1 VTGDAADL
9 ARLRLGVFIAYA
21 FNGFALASWS
31 VRIPSISA
39 QLGLTTAE
47 VGGFL
52 LAGALGTLVTVTIA
66 GHAVQ
71 RFGPR
76 TTYLAATA
84 VFVLGYLLLGLAASA
99 LGLTVLLVANVLH
112 GAAFALTNVPQ
123 SILSAEAERRIGR
136 TIIPQFHAS
145 YSIGAA
151 AGAGLGGLAAGVGL
165 SVLAQFVITAVL
177 AVLVR
182 GLVVR
187 FMGHR
192 PHPSRA
198 DRAAARSAIL
208 APELPTGLS
217 SPEAS
222 TGRARWLRYGRS
234 SVWREPQTLFIGLIV
249 FGAAL
254 SEGAANNWMSV
265 AVVDSFDAP
274 VWQGA
279 GALTVFLVAQTIG
292 RLLGGP
298 LVDRFG
304 RLTMLR
310 LSGVVSVLGVL
321 AFSTLPGL
329 PFVIA
334 GAALWGLGA
343 ALGVPISIAI
353 AAADRLRGPSRVAA
367 VTSLSS
373 IANIAGPPVLGA
385 LGEVLGIRPA
395 IGVIGVVLVIGVL
408 LARRAVGPAPRTR

>member
-1 VTGDAADL
+1 VTGDTTGL
-9 ARLRLGVFIAYA
+9 GRLRLGVFIAYA

-39 QLGLTTAE
+39 QLGLSTGE

-52 LAGALGTLVTVTIA
+52 LAGALGTLLTVTIA

-76 TTYLAATA
+76 TTYLAATVA
-84 VFVLGYLLLGLAASA
+84 FVLAYLLLGLAANS
-99 LGLTVLLVANVLH
+99 LGFGALLVANVLH
-112 GAAFALTNVPQ
+112 GGAFALTNVPQ

-136 TIIPQFHAS
+136 TVIPQFHAS

-165 SVLAQFVITAVL
+165 SVLTQFVITTVL

-187 FMGHR
+187 FMGRR
-192 PHPSRA
+192 PHPSKA
-198 DRAAARSAIL
+198 DRAAARSALL
-208 APELPTGLS
+208 AAELPNGLTT
-217 SPEAS
+217 P
-222 TGRARWLRYGRS
+222 GRGRRFRFGRT
-234 SVWREPQTLFIGLIV
+234 SVWSEPQTLFIGLIV

-265 AVVDSFDAP
+265 AVVDSFAAP

-279 GALTVFLVAQTIG
+279 GALTVFLVAQTLG
-292 RLLGGP
+292 RLVGGP

-310 LSGVVSVLGVL
+310 LSGLVSVVGVL
-321 AFSTLPGL
+321 AFATLPGL
-329 PFVIA
+329 PFVFV

-385 LGEVLGIRPA
+385 LGEILGIRLA
-395 IGVIGVVLVIGVL
+395 IGVIAVVLVIGVV
-408 LARRAVGPAPRTR
+408 LARRAVGPHRGVDRAH

>member
-1 VTGDAADL
+1 VTGDTTDL
-9 ARLRLGVFIAYA
+9 GRLRLGVFIAYA

-39 QLGLTTAE
+39 QLGLSTGE

-76 TTYLAATA
+76 TTYLAATVA
-84 VFVLGYLLLGLAASA
+84 FVLAYLLLGLAANS
-99 LGLTVLLVANVLH
+99 LGFAVLLVA
-112 GAAFALTNVPQ
+112 NVPQ

-136 TIIPQFHAS
+136 TVIPQFHAS

-165 SVLAQFVITAVL
+165 SVLTQFVITTVL

-192 PHPSRA
+192 PHPSKA
-198 DRAAARSAIL
+198 DRAAARSAML
-208 APELPTGLS
+208 APELPSGLTA
-217 SPEAS
+217 P
-222 TGRARWLRYGRS
+222 GRDRRFRFGRT
-234 SVWREPQTLFIGLIV
+234 SVWGEPQTLFIGLIV

-265 AVVDSFDAP
+265 AVVDSFAAP

-279 GALTVFLVAQTIG
+279 GALTVFLVAQTLG
-292 RLLGGP
+292 RLVGGP

-310 LSGVVSVLGVL
+310 LSGLVSVIGVL
-321 AFSTLPGL
+321 AFATLPGL
-329 PFVIA
+329 PFVFV

-385 LGEVLGIRPA
+385 LGEILGIRLA
-395 IGVIGVVLVIGVL
+395 IGVIAVVLVIGVV
-408 LARRAVGPAPRTR
+408 LARQAVGPHRGIDRAH